1 MVVVYFN
8 TFENTYYIFVLSD
21 KHFSGSCQI
30 HCCVHDD
37 PKKTLLY
44 LQQY

>member
-21 KHFSGSCQI
+21 KHSGSCQI